1 MSKSH
6 TCNNNGTRKEIKK
19 GVNEMIKTVYSKGK
33 LVAKTGNEV
42 MAEAMRQIEPDVVAA
57 YPITPATEI
66 VQIFSQFVADGKVK
80 TEFVAVESEHSAMSA
95 TIAASVAG
103 ARAMTGTSSQ
113 GLCLM
118 WEMLNIAAGLRLPI
132 VMAEVNRAISAPI
145 NIHGDQSDTMGARD
159 TGWIQI
165 YSENSQEAYDNMIQ
179 AVRIAE
185 AAKLPTMVTTDGF
198 IISHCMEV
206 VELYPDEDVKKFVG
220 GYKPERA
227 LLDVAKPFTL
237 GSIELQDYYFEHRWQ
252 LAQGMRDSKKIISN
266 VAADFAKEFGRK
278 YDFYEK
284 YKLDDAEI
292 AIVVIGSTAGTT
304 KVVIDELREK
314 GIKAGLLK
322 IRVYRPFPAEEIAKD
337 LAHIKAIAV
346 LDRADSCS
354 GTFAPVYLDVVSAL
368 YAAGVSA
375 PKVVNYVYGLGGREI
390 NTNHLV
396 DVYETLGKIASG
408 AQKAPTQVEYI
419 NVRIK

>member
-1 MSKSH
+1 
-6 TCNNNGTRKEIKK
+6 
-19 GVNEMIKTVYSKGK
+19 MIKTVYSKGK

-66 VQIFSQFVADGKVK
+66 VQIFSQFVADGIVK
-80 TEFVAVESEHSAMSA
+80 SEYVAVESEHSAMSA
-95 TIAASVAG
+95 TIAASAAG

-118 WEMLNIAAGLRLPI
+118 WEMLYIASGLRLPI

-159 TGWIQI
+159 SGWIQI

-185 AAKLPTMVTTDGF
+185 KANLPTLVTTDGF

-206 VELYPDEDVKKFVG
+206 VETYPDADVKAFVG
-220 GYKPERA
+220 EYKPSRY
-227 LLDVAKPFTL
+227 LLDIKRPYTL
-237 GSIELQDYYFEHRWQ
+237 GSIDLQDYYFEHRFQ
-252 LAQGMRDSKKIISN
+252 LAQAMRDSSSIILEVANDFEKI
-266 VAADFAKEFGRK
+266 FGRK
-278 YDFYEK
+278 YDLYEK
-284 YKLDDAEI
+284 FMLDDAEI
-292 AIVVIGSTAGTT
+292 AIVVIGSTAGTA
-304 KVVIDELREK
+304 KVVVQELREK

-322 IRVYRPFPAEEIAKD
+322 IRVYRPFPAEQIAKD

-346 LDRADSCS
+346 MDRADSCS
-354 GTFAPVYLDVVSAL
+354 GAYAPLYSDVVASL
-368 YAAGVSA
+368 YTAGVVS
-375 PKVVNYVYGLGGREI
+375 PKAVNYVYGLGGREI
-390 NTNHLV
+390 STEHIAG
-396 DVYETLGKIASG
+396 VYDTLDKIASG
-408 AQKAPTQVEYI
+408 AQKPSNQVEYI
-419 NVRIK
+419 NVRKK

>member
-1 MSKSH
+1 
-6 TCNNNGTRKEIKK
+6 
-19 GVNEMIKTVYSKGK
+19 MIKLVYPKGK

-66 VQIFSQFVADGKVK
+66 MQIFSQFIADGIVK
-80 TEFVAVESEHSAMSA
+80 TEYIAVESEHSAMSA
-95 TIAASVAG
+95 TIAASAAG

-118 WEMLNIAAGLRLPI
+118 WEMLYIASGLRLPI

-159 TGWIQI
+159 SGWIQI

-185 AAKLPTMVTTDGF
+185 KAKLPTLVTTDGF

-206 VELYPDEDVKKFVG
+206 VELYPDADVKAFIGK
-220 GYKPERA
+220 YKPERY
-227 LLDVAKPFTL
+227 LLDIKKPYTL
-237 GSIELQDYYFEHRWQ
+237 GSIDLQDYYFEHRLQ
-252 LAQGMRDSKKIISN
+252 LAEAMKAAKNIILN
-266 VAADFAKEFGRK
+266 VAQDFKKTFGRE
-278 YDFYEK
+278 YELYEK
-284 YKLDDAEI
+284 YMLNDAEI

-304 KVVIDELREK
+304 KVVIKELRDK

-322 IRVYRPFPAEEIAKD
+322 IRIFRPFPSEQIAKD

-346 LDRADSCS
+346 MDKADSCS
-354 GTFAPVYLDVVSAL
+354 GAFAPLYSDVVASL
-368 YAAGVSA
+368 YAAGVTT
-375 PKVVNYVYGLGGREI
+375 PKIVNYVYGLGGREI
-390 NTNHLV
+390 NISHIVNIYKSLN
-396 DVYETLGKIASG
+396 KIASG
-408 AQKAPTQVEYI
+408 QQKPSTTIEYI
-419 NVRIK
+419 NVRKTKHSLFYKCE

>member
-1 MSKSH
+1 
-6 TCNNNGTRKEIKK
+6 
-19 GVNEMIKTVYSKGK
+19 MIKPVYSKGK
-33 LVAKTGNEV
+33 LAAKTGNEV

-95 TIAASVAG
+95 TLAASAAG

-118 WEMLNIAAGLRLPI
+118 WEMLNIAAGLRLPV
-132 VMAEVNRAISAPI
+132 VMAEVNRAISAPL
-145 NIHGDQSDTMGARD
+145 NIHGDQSDAMGARD

-179 AVRIAE
+179 AVKIAE
-185 AAKLPTMVTTDGF
+185 KAKLPAMVTTDGF

-206 VELYPDEDVKKFVG
+206 VETYPDEDVKKFIG
-220 GYKPERA
+220 EYKPERY
-227 LLDVAKPFTL
+227 LLDTKRPFTM

-252 LAQGMRDSKKIISN
+252 LAQAMRDAKKIAVD
-266 VAADFAKEFGRK
+266 VAADFAKTFGRQ
-278 YDFYEK
+278 YDLYEK

-292 AIVVIGSTAGTT
+292 AIVVIGSTAGTA
-304 KVVIDELREK
+304 KVVVDELREK
-314 GIKAGLLK
+314 GVKAGLLK
-322 IRVYRPFPAEEIAKD
+322 VRVFRPFPAQDIAKD
-337 LAHIKAIAV
+337 LAKVKALAV

-354 GTFAPVYLDVVSAL
+354 GTFAPLYSDIASAL
-368 YAAGVSA
+368 FANGITSA
-375 PKVVNYVYGLGGREI
+375 KVVNYVYGLGGREI
-390 NTNHLV
+390 APNHIAE
-396 DVYETLGKIASG
+396 VYDTLGKIAAG
-408 AQKAPTQVEYI
+408 TQKPSTDVNYI